1 MIRDVAAKRYAEAAY
16 LIAQEDG
23 TAEQWAEG
31 LRSLSSLYGDAGAAS
46 FLGSSRVPPSEKRAL
61 VEKSLAGVPNPTL
74 NLALLLLQ
82 RGRTALGPQI
92 ADAYQELLD
101 AAKGLSHAT
110 ITTAVELTADELAA
124 VKQKLG
130 QITGGEVVIE
140 TEVDES
146 IIGGIIVRI
155 GDRLIDGS
163 TKNRLMELKQKLAGT
178 RR

>member
-1 MIRDVAAKRYAEAAY
+1 LIRDVAAKRYAEAAY

-31 LRSLSSLYGDAGAAS
+31 LRALSSLCGDAGAAS
-46 FLGSSRVPPSEKRAL
+46 FLGSSRVPPKEKRAL
-61 VEKSLAGVPNPTL
+61 VEKALAGVPRETL

-92 ADAYQELLD
+92 AEAYQELLD
-101 AAKGLSHAT
+101 AATGVSHAT
-110 ITTAVELTADELAA
+110 ITTAVDLTADELAA

-130 QITGGEVVIE
+130 QITGGDVVIE
-140 TEVDES
+140 TEVDEG

-163 TKNRLMELKQKLAGT
+163 TKNRLLELKQKLAGT
-178 RR
+178 RS